1 MVQNGE
7 GKCKRKTLS
16 GIEVKTII
24 EEDTACQK
32 VVSCLLH
39 NFKFSFALKLSC
51 HHLFARKSDDLNFF
65 I

>member
-24 EEDTACQK
+24 EDDTTCQK
-32 VVSCLLH
+32 VVSYLLQ
-39 NFKFSFALKLSC
+39 NFKFSFALTTFLPSSVCQK
-51 HHLFARKSDDLNFF
+51 